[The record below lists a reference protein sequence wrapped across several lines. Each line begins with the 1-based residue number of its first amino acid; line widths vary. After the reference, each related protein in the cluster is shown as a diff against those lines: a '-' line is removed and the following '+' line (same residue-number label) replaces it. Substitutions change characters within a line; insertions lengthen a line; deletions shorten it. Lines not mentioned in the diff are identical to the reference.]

1 MATLQKTS
9 NPIFIFDA
17 NFFISLKEIKA
28 PRPYINLSLAQKLIK
43 VHFYV
48 SGQIFNE
55 CPFIVGTDF
64 QEFEKGVK
72 IGLVRDDEINTVKN
86 DLRRKG
92 VRLFAQDPDLSLIA
106 LSKKLKS
113 GEYKKNEIYI
123 VTDDFKLNQNVDTIG
138 YRVKCLSLP
147 AFLQFLGQ
155 NLVGKQKKFW
165 KVARKKVLKLNL
177 DYMMSRST
185 IYAPQAKI
193 AWLIENAVNIAGEG
207 IQLNENTSANIEKE
221 KIKEV
226 SKEEKKLL
234 KICENFIQKKT
245 ISKENRKLID
255 PYKFGLEEIKESRK
269 FLKKAK
275 FELTK
280 NNFRQSLKNIRLAN
294 EILNRIFQLMG
305 AKLVEK
311 NYQFFEKLIASEI
324 SKTIFLKA
332 YILISLNKVVSAL
345 DSLDE
350 TALFATISRLPNTVL
365 SINYLKGLL
374 YIFNSFYNKAI
385 GQFEFNYKLA
395 ESLKVEKNLAEIL
408 KLKAIIGE
416 SITSFLIDQQ
426 TEALEKVAYIST
438 QIKPSFENLMV
449 ALIDSGDYFLAMGF
463 PEIASNLY
471 SEGLECAID
480 AKIKWKYNFLLSK
493 MKKAYMSSALLG
505 ADARPTNEI
514 SLLID
519 KFHDLKDTETFNEI
533 MIELASFTNKFYEPF
548 KFFTKDKRKLV
559 EYYDLHEEFKETWHC
574 VKIEEDPV
582 TNRTNLIGFREE
594 IGLIAFDVQLD
605 SNLEGV
611 PENYSIKL
619 KQTAKIRID
628 PPESI
633 RETLF
638 LIRAVVKIG
647 NQDRDI
653 EIKRNIPIFF
663 SQMKI

>member
-1 MATLQKTS
+1 
-9 NPIFIFDA
+9 
-17 NFFISLKEIKA
+17 
-28 PRPYINLSLAQKLIK
+28 
-43 VHFYV
+43 
-48 SGQIFNE
+48 
-55 CPFIVGTDF
+55 
-64 QEFEKGVK
+64 
-72 IGLVRDDEINTVKN
+72 
-86 DLRRKG
+86 
-92 VRLFAQDPDLSLIA
+92 
-106 LSKKLKS
+106 
-113 GEYKKNEIYI
+113 
-123 VTDDFKLNQNVDTIG
+123 
-138 YRVKCLSLP
+138 
-147 AFLQFLGQ
+147 
-155 NLVGKQKKFW
+155 
-165 KVARKKVLKLNL
+165 
-177 DYMMSRST
+177 
-185 IYAPQAKI
+185 
-193 AWLIENAVNIAGEG
+193 
-207 IQLNENTSANIEKE
+207 
-221 KIKEV
+221 
-226 SKEEKKLL
+226 
-234 KICENFIQKKT
+234 
-245 ISKENRKLID
+245 
-255 PYKFGLEEIKESRK
+255 
-269 FLKKAK
+269 
-275 FELTK
+275 
-280 NNFRQSLKNIRLAN
+280 
-294 EILNRIFQLMG
+294 MG

-426 TEALEKVAYIST
+426 AEALEKVAYVT
-438 QIKPSFENLMV
+438 NKFKPSFENLMV

-480 AKIKWKYNFLLSK
+480 AKINWKYNFLLSK

-505 ADARPTNEI
+505 EDARPTNEI

-519 KFHDLKDTETFNEI
+519 KFHDLKDTETFNEL

-559 EYYDLHEEFKETWHC
+559 GYYDLPDEFKETWHC
-574 VKIEEDPV
+574 VKIQENPV
-582 TNRTNLIGFREE
+582 TNRTTLIGFREE

-619 KQTAKIRID
+619 KQTAKVRID
-628 PPESI
+628 PPESAV
-633 RETLF
+633 ETLY

-653 EIKRNIPIFF
+653 EIKRKIPIFF

>member
-1 MATLQKTS
+1 LATIPNLS

-28 PRPYINLSLAQKLIK
+28 PRPYINLAFAQKRIK

-72 IGLVRDDEINTVKN
+72 IGMIKDEEISIVKK
-86 DLRRKG
+86 DLKRKG
-92 VRLFAQDPDLSLIA
+92 VHSFAQDPDLSLIA
-106 LSKKLKS
+106 LSKELKDKNES
-113 GEYKKNEIYI
+113 NEIYI
-123 VTDDFKLNQNVDTIG
+123 VTDDFKLNQNVDVIG

-147 AFLQFLGQ
+147 AFLQFLGK
-155 NLVGKQKKFW
+155 NLTGKQKTYW

-185 IYAPQAKI
+185 IYNPQAKI

-207 IQLNENTSANIEKE
+207 IQLNENTSAIKE
-221 KIKEV
+221 KAKKKEI
-226 SKEEKKLL
+226 SNEEKKLM
-234 KICENFIQKKT
+234 KVCEDFIQKKT
-245 ISKENRKLID
+245 ISKENRKLIE
-255 PYKFGLEEIKESRK
+255 PYKFGLEEIKKSRQ

-275 FELTK
+275 HELTK
-280 NNFRQSLKNIRLAN
+280 NDFRSSLKNIRIAN
-294 EILNRIFQLMG
+294 EKLNRVFQLMG
-305 AKLVEK
+305 AKLIEK

-385 GQFEFNYKLA
+385 GQFAFNYKLA
-395 ESLKVEKNLAEIL
+395 EALQVDKDLAEIL

-426 TEALEKVAYIST
+426 AEALEKVAYVT
-438 QIKPSFENLMV
+438 DKFKPSFSNLMV

-480 AKIKWKYNFLLSK
+480 SGIKWKYNFLISK

-505 ADARPTNEI
+505 TEARPTNEI

-519 KFHDLKDTETFNEI
+519 KFHDLKDVETFNDL
-533 MIELASFTNKFYEPF
+533 MVDLATFTNKFYEPF
-548 KFFTKDKRKLV
+548 KFFTKEKKKLV
-559 EYYDLHEEFKETWHC
+559 SYYDLPNEFKEKWFC
-574 VKIEEDPV
+574 VKIQENAV
-582 TNRTNLIGFREE
+582 TNRTTLIGFREE
-594 IGLIAFDVQLD
+594 IGLIAFDVKLKKY
-605 SNLEGV
+605 LEGV
-611 PENYSIKL
+611 PENYTIEL
-619 KQTAKIRID
+619 KQNAKIRID
-628 PPESI
+628 PPESA
-633 RETLF
+633 TLN
-638 LIRAVVKIG
+638 LIRAVIKIG
-647 NQDRDI
+647 NHDRDI

-663 SQMKI
+663 NQMKI

>member
-1 MATLQKTS
+1 MSTLQ

-28 PRPYINLSLAQKLIK
+28 PRPYINLAFAHKQIK
-43 VHFYV
+43 VNFYV

-55 CPFIVGTDF
+55 CPFIVGSDF

-72 IGLVRDDEINTVKN
+72 IGMITDKDISKVKN
-86 DLRRKG
+86 DLRKRG
-92 VRLFAQDPDLSLIA
+92 VHLLAQDPDLSLIA
-106 LSKKLKS
+106 LSKVLR
-113 GEYKKNEIYI
+113 EENHDNEIFI
-123 VTDDFKLNQNVDTIG
+123 VTDDFKLSQNVDIIG

-155 NLVGKQKKFW
+155 NSRGKQKDYW

-177 DYMMSRST
+177 DYMMSRSSV
-185 IYAPQAKI
+185 YAPQAKI

-207 IQLNENTSANIEKE
+207 IQLNDNRTIKSEEEKE
-221 KIKEV
+221 AIN
-226 SKEEKKLL
+226 EEKKMLE
-234 KICENFIQKKT
+234 ICEKFIQNKT
-245 ISKENRKLID
+245 ISRDKQKLIE
-255 PYKFGLEEIKESRK
+255 PFKKTLEKIKESRK
-269 FLKKAK
+269 FIKNAK
-275 FELTK
+275 FELSK
-280 NNFRQSLKNIRLAN
+280 NDYRQSLKNIRIAN
-294 EILNRIFQLMG
+294 EKLNRTFQMIG
-305 AKLVEK
+305 AKLIKK

-332 YILISLNKVVSAL
+332 YILISLNRVVSAL

-374 YIFNSFYNKAI
+374 YIFNSFYNKAVD
-385 GQFEFNYKLA
+385 QFAFNFQLA
-395 ESLKVEKNLAEIL
+395 DSLHVERNLAEIL

-416 SITSFLIDQQ
+416 SITNFLIDQQ
-426 TEALEKVAYIST
+426 TEALEKVEL
-438 QIKPSFENLMV
+438 IKTKLKPALSNLMV
-449 ALIDSGDYFLAMGF
+449 ALVDSGDYFLAMGF

-493 MKKAYMSSALLG
+493 MKKAYMSSALIG
-505 ADARPTNEI
+505 AETRPTNEI

-519 KFHDLKDTETFNEI
+519 KFHELRDNDTFNEL
-533 MIELASFTNKFYEPF
+533 MVELASFTNKFYEPF

-559 EYYDLHEEFKETWHC
+559 SYYDLPDEFKEIWHC
-574 VKIEEDPV
+574 VKIQDNPD
-582 TNRTNLIGFREE
+582 TNRTSLIGFKEE
-594 IGLIAFDVQLD
+594 VGLIAFDVQLD

-619 KQTAKIRID
+619 KRTAKVRID
-628 PPESI
+628 PPDSKK
-633 RETLF
+633 ETLF
-638 LIRAVVKIG
+638 LIRAVVKIK
-647 NQDRDI
+647 NPERDI

-663 SQMKI
+663 NQMKI

>member
-1 MATLQKTS
+1 MAALQKSS

-28 PRPYINLSLAQKLIK
+28 PRPYINLSLAQKRIK

-72 IGLVRDDEINTVKN
+72 IGMIKDGEISVVKN
-86 DLRRKG
+86 DLKRKG

-106 LSKKLKS
+106 LSKKLK
-113 GEYKKNEIYI
+113 GEYESNKIYI

-155 NLVGKQKKFW
+155 NLVGKQKNYW

-221 KIKEV
+221 KKKEI
-226 SKEEKKLL
+226 SNEEKKLL
-234 KICENFIQKKT
+234 KICEDFIQKKT
-245 ISKENRKLID
+245 ISKENRKLIE
-255 PYKFGLEEIKESRK
+255 PYKFGLEEIKKSRQ

-275 FELTK
+275 HELSK
-280 NNFRQSLKNIRLAN
+280 NDFRLSLKNIRLAN
-294 EILNRIFQLMG
+294 EKLNRVFQLMG

-385 GQFEFNYKLA
+385 GQFAFNYQLA
-395 ESLKVEKNLAEIL
+395 EALQVEKNLAEIL

-426 TEALEKVAYIST
+426 AEALEKVAYVT
-438 QIKPSFENLMV
+438 NQFKPSFSNLMV

-505 ADARPTNEI
+505 TDARPTNEI

-519 KFHDLKDTETFNEI
+519 KFHDLKDIETFNDL

-559 EYYDLHEEFKETWHC
+559 SYYDLPNEFKEKWHC
-574 VKIEEDPV
+574 VKIQEDPD
-582 TNRTNLIGFREE
+582 TNRTTLIGFREE

-611 PENYSIKL
+611 PENYTIEL
-619 KQTAKIRID
+619 KKNAKVRID
-628 PPESI
+628 PPESA
-633 RETLF
+633 RETLY

>member
-1 MATLQKTS
+1 MATLKNTS

-28 PRPYINLSLAQKLIK
+28 PRPYINLALAQKLIK

-72 IGLVRDDEINTVKN
+72 IGMVRDDEISVVKS
-86 DLRRKG
+86 DLKRKG

-113 GEYKKNEIYI
+113 EYENNEIYI

-147 AFLQFLGQ
+147 GFLQFLGQ
-155 NLVGKQKKFW
+155 NLVGKQNNYW
-165 KVARKKVLKLNL
+165 KIARKKVLKLNL

-185 IYAPQAKI
+185 VYAPQAKI

-207 IQLNENTSANIEKE
+207 IQLNENTKAIKEKE
-221 KIKEV
+221 KKKE
-226 SKEEKKLL
+226 STNEEKKLM
-234 KICENFIQKKT
+234 KICEDFIQKKT
-245 ISKENRKLID
+245 ISKENRILIE
-255 PYKFGLEEIKESRK
+255 PYNFGLEEIIKSRQ
-269 FLKKAK
+269 FLKEAK
-275 FELTK
+275 LELSK
-280 NNFRQSLKNIRLAN
+280 NNFKLSLKNIRLAN
-294 EILNRIFQLMG
+294 EILNRVFQLMG
-305 AKLVEK
+305 AKLVEE

-385 GQFEFNYKLA
+385 SQFAFNYQLA
-395 ESLKVEKNLAEIL
+395 ESLQVEKNLAEIL

-426 TEALEKVAYIST
+426 AEALDKVAYVT
-438 QIKPSFENLMV
+438 NQFKPSFANLMV

-480 AKIKWKYNFLLSK
+480 ANIRWKYNFLLSK

-505 ADARPTNEI
+505 TDARPTNEI

-519 KFHDLKDTETFNEI
+519 KFHDLKGTETFNDL
-533 MIELASFTNKFYEPF
+533 MIELARFTNKFYEPF
-548 KFFTKDKRKLV
+548 QFFTKDEKKLIS
-559 EYYDLHEEFKETWHC
+559 YNDLADEFKESWHC
-574 VKIEEDPV
+574 VKIQEDPV
-582 TNRTNLIGFREE
+582 TNRTTLIGFREE
-594 IGLIAFDVQLD
+594 IGLIAFDVQLE

-611 PENYSIKL
+611 PENYTIKI
-619 KQTAKIRID
+619 KPNAKVRID
-628 PPESI
+628 PPESAT
-633 RETLF
+633 ETLY

-653 EIKRNIPIFF
+653 DIKRNIPIFF

>member
-1 MATLQKTS
+1 LATLQKSS

-28 PRPYINLSLAQKLIK
+28 PRPYINLALAQKRIK
-43 VHFYV
+43 VHFFV

-72 IGLVRDDEINTVKN
+72 IRMIKDGEISVVKN
-86 DLRRKG
+86 DLKRRG
-92 VRLFAQDPDLSLIA
+92 VRSFAQDPDLSLIA
-106 LSKKLKS
+106 LSKELK
-113 GEYKKNEIYI
+113 EENESSVFI

-155 NLVGKQKKFW
+155 NLAGKQKTYW

-185 IYAPQAKI
+185 IYNPQAKI

-207 IQLNENTSANIEKE
+207 IQLNENTSAKQEKE
-221 KIKEV
+221 KKKEI
-226 SKEEKKLL
+226 SNEEKKLM
-234 KICENFIQKKT
+234 KICEDFIQKKT
-245 ISKENRKLID
+245 VSKENRKLIE
-255 PYKFGLEEIKESRK
+255 PYRFGLDEIKNSRK

-275 FELTK
+275 HELSR
-280 NNFRQSLKNIRLAN
+280 NDFRLSLKNIRLAN
-294 EILNRIFQLMG
+294 EILNRVFQLMG

-374 YIFNSFYNKAI
+374 YIFNSFYNKALS
-385 GQFEFNYKLA
+385 QFEFNYKLA
-395 ESLKVEKNLAEIL
+395 ESLKVEKTLAEIL
-408 KLKAIIGE
+408 RMKAIIGE

-426 TEALEKVAYIST
+426 AEALEKVDLVKKKY
-438 QIKPSFENLMV
+438 KPSFSNLMV
-449 ALIDSGDYFLAMGF
+449 ALIDSGDYFHAMGF
-463 PEIASNLY
+463 PGIASNLY

-480 AKIKWKYNFLLSK
+480 SKIKWKYNFILSK

-505 ADARPTNEI
+505 PDARPTNDI
-514 SLLID
+514 SILID
-519 KFHDLKDTETFNEI
+519 KFHDLNDTETFNDL

-548 KFFTKDKRKLV
+548 KFFTKDKKKMV
-559 EYYDLHEEFKETWHC
+559 SFYDLPKEFKEKWHC
-574 VKIEEDPV
+574 VKIQENSD
-582 TNRTNLIGFREE
+582 TNRTTLIGFREE

-605 SNLEGV
+605 SNLEGI
-611 PENYSIKL
+611 PENYTIKL
-619 KQTAKIRID
+619 KQNAKIRID
-628 PPESI
+628 PPKLA
-633 RETLF
+633 TLN

-653 EIKRNIPIFF
+653 EINRNIPIFF